1 MVDIPDTGLLVIIG
15 GVILGFFY
23 FIIKRKDDNKNAN
36 RVNVRSDEE
45 SELGKEEL
53 ARKVKKELTDE
64 AEKVEKIRKDVAV
77 DVKQE
82 TNAVTD
88 QKLKEQKSEFDHK
101 MELHDQKAE
110 SKHAESEQRNNAK
123 FAAIDK
129 VLSDLMIKMVST
141 AEIQANALVKINESI
156 ESLRV
161 LFHEISGKINRVE
174 REQDKK

>member
-1 MVDIPDTGLLVIIG
+1 MVEVPDTGLLVAVAV
-15 GVILGFFY
+15 GVLGFFY
-23 FIIKRKDDNKNAN
+23 FIVKRKDDNKNAN

-88 QKLKEQKSEFDHK
+88 QKLKEQKADFDHK
-101 MELHDQKAE
+101 LELYE
-110 SKHAESEQRNNAK
+110 ERNHAK
-123 FAAIDK
+123 FTAMDK
-129 VLSDLMIKMVST
+129 VNDDLLSKIVDT
-141 AEIQANALVKINESI
+141 ARDQTGALLKINDTMEYFRKLLN
-156 ESLRV
+156 EMGNKV
-161 LFHEISGKINRVE
+161 NRVE
-174 REQDKK
+174 KEQDKQEYRE

>member
-1 MVDIPDTGLLVIIG
+1 VVEIPDTGLLVAIAL
-15 GVILGFFY
+15 GVLGFFY
-23 FIIKRKDDNKNAN
+23 FIVKRKDDNKNAN

-101 MELHDQKAE
+101 LEMNEEKTN
-110 SKHAESEQRNNAK
+110 SKFIAS
-123 FAAIDK
+123 DK
-129 VLSDLMIKMVST
+129 VMEGLLAKIVDT
-141 AEIQANALVKINESI
+141 AKDQTNALLKINDTMEYFRKLLNEMSNK
-156 ESLRV
+156 V
-161 LFHEISGKINRVE
+161 QRVE
-174 REQDKK
+174 KEQDRERTE